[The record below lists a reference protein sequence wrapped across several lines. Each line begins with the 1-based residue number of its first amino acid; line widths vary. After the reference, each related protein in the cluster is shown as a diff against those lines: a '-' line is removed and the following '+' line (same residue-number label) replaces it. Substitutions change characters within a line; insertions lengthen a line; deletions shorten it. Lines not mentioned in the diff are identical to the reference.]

1 MYFKCSP
8 FITFKQFTIALIY
21 VCPRRPVMKKLS
33 MVQWCDPTV
42 QEKLAAKYLELNG
55 GQPKNLGKAEV
66 RDPVPEESTGVWK
79 TWLVNFT

>member
-1 MYFKCSP
+1 
-8 FITFKQFTIALIY
+8 
-21 VCPRRPVMKKLS
+21 MKKLS

-55 GQPKNLGKAEV
+55 GQPKTLEKAEV
-66 RDPVPEESTGVWK
+66 RDRVPEKSARVGK